1 MLPSERD
8 VRYLES
14 LYPPD
19 PDLERVRAGM
29 EAQGMPDIAIRPA
42 YGRLLTLLVAAS
54 GARRVL
60 EIGALAGYSAICLAR
75 GLPPG
80 GRLISLEKNPDY
92 ARVAHA
98 HVAAA
103 GLADRVEIRVGD
115 ALTLMPALV
124 AEPAH
129 PSFDLVFIDADKQH
143 YPDYLEWSLRLLRP
157 GGLLVADNALM
168 HGRVADPADAAPAV
182 EAMRRFNRRVAT
194 DPRLVSTML
203 PAYDGLVLA
212 RVREG

>member
-80 GRLISLEKNPDY
+80 
-92 ARVAHA
+92 
-98 HVAAA
+98 A
-103 GLADRVEIRVGD
+103 G
-115 ALTLMPALV
+115 
-124 AEPAH
+124 
-129 PSFDLVFIDADKQH
+129 
-143 YPDYLEWSLRLLRP
+143 
-157 GGLLVADNALM
+157 
-168 HGRVADPADAAPAV
+168 
-182 EAMRRFNRRVAT
+182 
-194 DPRLVSTML
+194 
-203 PAYDGLVLA
+203 
-212 RVREG
+212 